1 MNILVINAGSS
12 SLKYQLLNPE
22 TQQVLAKGLC
32 ERIGIDGKF
41 TYKPQMEGKQVL
53 DAIDIAMP
61 THSEAIQAVLDALV
75 DKDNGVIGS
84 MKEIDA
90 VGHRVVHGGEAFNQS
105 VLITDEVMK
114 ALEDCIPL
122 APLHNPA
129 NITGINA
136 CTAVM
141 GKDVPQVA
149 VFDTAFHQT
158 MPAKAYMYAL
168 PYEYYEK
175 DKVRRYGFHGTSH
188 KYVAG
193 RAAAM
198 LGKPIEELKL
208 ISCHLGNGSSVTA
221 IDGGKSVD
229 TTMGF
234 TPLAGLPMG
243 TRSGDLDAGILEY
256 IMGKYG
262 YDIKEMVSILN
273 KKSGVQGVSGVSS
286 DFRDLENAHKEG
298 NERAGLAVDMFNYGV
313 KKYIGAYAAATGG
326 VDAIIFTAGVGE
338 NSASQRLAIA
348 SDLEFMGVKMDAE
361 ANSVRGNVLAVNGPL
376 HKRRREIDGIERGH
390 IKRVYRLRRGDPLI
404 LIHRRP
410 EQPDIFHLVR
420 PANLDHIV
428 V

>member
-41 TYKPQMEGKQVL
+41 TYKPEGKQAVKEA
-53 DAIDIAMP
+53 DVAMP
-61 THSEAIQAVLDALV
+61 THSEAIQTVLNALV
-75 DKDNGVIGS
+75 DPANGVIGS

-90 VGHRVVHGGEAFNQS
+90 VGHRVVHGGEKFAKS
-105 VLITDEVMK
+105 VLITDEVM
-114 ALEDCIPL
+114 AAIEECNPL

-129 NITGINA
+129 NIIGIKA
-136 CTAVM
+136 CQALMPGTPM
-141 GKDVPQVA
+141 VA

-158 MPAKAYMYAL
+158 MPPVAYTYAL
-168 PYEYYEK
+168 PYEYYTQ

-229 TTMGF
+229 TSMGF

-243 TRSGDLDAGILEY
+243 TRSGDIDAGILEY
-256 IMGKYG
+256 LMHKHG
-262 YDIKEMVSILN
+262 YDIDTMLNILN
-273 KKSGVQGVSGVSS
+273 KKSGVLGVSGVSS
-286 DFRDLENAHKEG
+286 DFRDLEAAAGKG
-298 NERAGLAVDMFNYGV
+298 NQQAALAVEVFEYGV
-313 KKYIGAYAAATGG
+313 KKLIGSYAAAMGG
-326 VDAIIFTAGVGE
+326 VDAVIFTAGVGE
-338 NSASQRLAIA
+338 NGAGNRTNIVSG
-348 SDLEFMGVKMDAE
+348 LEFMGIKIDE
-361 ANSVRGNVLAVNGPL
+361 EKNKVRGQ
-376 HKRRREIDGIERGH
+376 EIDISTQDAK
-390 IKRVYRLRRGDPLI
+390 IRV
-404 LIHRRP
+404 
-410 EQPDIFHLVR
+410 LVI
-420 PANLDHIV
+420 PTNEELMIAMDTAALV
-428 V
+428 KG

>member
-273 KKSGVQGVSGVSS
+273 KKSGVQGVSG

-313 KKYIGAYAAATGG
+313 KKYIGAYAAAMGG

-361 ANSVRGNVLAVNGPL
+361 ANSVRGKETVISAADSKVKVL
-376 HKRRREIDGIERGH
+376 
-390 IKRVYRLRRGDPLI
+390 LI
-404 LIHRRP
+404 PTNEELMIAM
-410 EQPDIFHLVR
+410 DTAAI
-420 PANLDHIV
+420 AKG
-428 V
+428 

>member
-12 SLKYQLLNPE
+12 SLKYQLLNPA
-22 TQQVLAKGLC
+22 TGDLLAKGLC

-41 TYKPQMEGKQVL
+41 TYKPQIEGKEVL
-53 DAIDIAMP
+53 DAVDVAMP
-61 THSEAIQAVLDALV
+61 THSEAIQAVLNALV
-75 DKDNGVIGS
+75 DEKNGVIAS

-90 VGHRVVHGGEAFNQS
+90 VGHRVVHGGEAFADS
-105 VLITDEVMK
+105 VLITDDVMK

-129 NITGINA
+129 NITGIKA
-136 CTAVM
+136 CQECM
-141 GKDVPQVA
+141 PGVPMVG

-168 PYEYYEK
+168 PYEYYEN
-175 DKVRRYGFHGTSH
+175 DRVRRYGFHGTSH
-188 KYVAG
+188 KYVAQ

-198 LGKPIEELKL
+198 LGKDPSELKL

-221 IDGGKSVD
+221 VDGGKSVD
-229 TTMGF
+229 TSMGF

-243 TRSGDLDAGILEY
+243 TRSGDLDAGILEFL
-256 IMGKYG
+256 MNKYG
-262 YDIKEMVSILN
+262 MDIKEMVSILN

-286 DFRDLENAHKEG
+286 DFRDLENAFKGG
-298 NERAGLAVDMFNYGV
+298 NDRAGLAVDMFNYGV
-313 KKYIGAYAAATGG
+313 KKLIGAYAAAMGG

-361 ANSVRGNVLAVNGPL
+361 ANNVRGKETVISAADSKVKVL
-376 HKRRREIDGIERGH
+376 
-390 IKRVYRLRRGDPLI
+390 LI
-404 LIHRRP
+404 PTNEELMIAM
-410 EQPDIFHLVR
+410 DT
-420 PANLDHIV
+420 AAIV
-428 V
+428 G

>member
-41 TYKPQMEGKQVL
+41 TYKPEGKTAVKEA
-53 DAIDIAMP
+53 DVPMP
-61 THSEAIQAVLDALV
+61 THSEAIQTVLNALV

-90 VGHRVVHGGEAFNQS
+90 VGHRVVHGGEKFAAS
-105 VLITDEVMK
+105 VLITDEVMS
-114 ALEDCIPL
+114 AIEECNPL

-129 NITGINA
+129 NIIGIKA
-136 CTAVM
+136 CQSLMPGTPM
-141 GKDVPQVA
+141 VA

-158 MPAKAYMYAL
+158 MPPVAYTYAL

-188 KYVAG
+188 KYVTQ

-198 LGKPIEELKL
+198 LGKPIEQLKL

-221 IDGGKSVD
+221 VDGGKSVD
-229 TTMGF
+229 TSMGF

-243 TRSGDLDAGILEY
+243 TRSGDIDAGIMEY
-256 IMGKYG
+256 LMNKYG
-262 YDIKEMVSILN
+262 MNIKEMLAVLN
-273 KKSGVQGVSGVSS
+273 KKSGVLGVSGVSS
-286 DFRDLENAHKEG
+286 DFRDLEAAGKQG
-298 NERAGLAVDMFNYGV
+298 NDRAALAVKVFEYGV
-313 KKYIGAYAAATGG
+313 KKLIGAYAAAMGG

-338 NSASQRLAIA
+338 NGAGNRTAITDGLA
-348 SDLEFMGVKMDAE
+348 FMGVKIDE
-361 ANSVRGNVLAVNGPL
+361 EKNKLRGQ
-376 HKRRREIDGIERGH
+376 EIDISAPGATVRT
-390 IKRVYRLRRGDPLI
+390 
-404 LIHRRP
+404 
-410 EQPDIFHLVR
+410 LVI
-420 PANLDHIV
+420 PTNEELMIALDTAALAK
-428 V
+428 